1 MPEAATVL
9 VVAPNWLG
17 DAVMALPAVADI
29 RRHFQSSRLI
39 VAARSSVADL
49 FRMVPGV
56 DDVAAAEAT
65 AIRTA
70 DASIAILFPNSF
82 ASAWLT
88 QRAGIPERWGYAADL
103 RSVLL
108 TRKVRKPRSALHQ
121 GGYYQHLVRELGIAT
136 GPLEPALS
144 VPPASLDEA
153 RVLFASHGWDG
164 QRPIVALAPGAAYG
178 TAKQWIP
185 SHVAR
190 LITDLVRQRQ
200 LTCVLVGSK
209 GDAATTA
216 AVRAATPEDCH
227 SSVIDLAGATS
238 LPVLAAALSLARACV
253 CNDSG
258 AMHLAAA
265 AGVPVV
271 AVFGS
276 TNEHA
281 TSPLTRQGARAEV
294 ITNPVWCRP
303 CMLRECPIDHRCMT
317 GIEPR
322 RVFEA
327 VNRVADA
334 HV

>member
-1 MPEAATVL
+1 
-9 VVAPNWLG
+9 
-17 DAVMALPAVADI
+17 
-29 RRHFQSSRLI
+29 
-39 VAARSSVADL
+39 
-49 FRMVPGV
+49 MVPGV
-56 DDVAAAEAT
+56 DDVVAAEPEIVRA
-65 AIRTA
+65 A
-70 DASIAILFPNSF
+70 DASVAILFPNSF

-108 TRKVRKPRSALHQ
+108 TRKVRKPRGPLHQ

-144 VPPASLDEA
+144 IPPVSRDDA
-153 RVLFASHGWDG
+153 RALLAARGWDG
-164 QRPIVALAPGAAYG
+164 QCPIVALAPGAAYG

-185 SHVAR
+185 AHVAR
-190 LITDLVRQRQ
+190 LITDLVRERRI
-200 LTCVLVGSK
+200 TCVLVGSK

-216 AVRAATPEDCH
+216 AVRSATPEDCH
-227 SSVIDLAGATS
+227 SSIIDLAGATS
-238 LPVLAAALSLARACV
+238 LLVLAAVLSLARACV
-253 CNDSG
+253 SNDSG

-276 TNEHA
+276 TNEQA
-281 TSPLTRQGARAEV
+281 TSPLTRQGTRAEV
-294 ITNPVWCRP
+294 VTNPVWCRP